1 MGKRKKEDNDA
12 LDAVK
17 KVAGAAAAVGG
28 VILTGIKIVNEF
40 NKK

>member
-17 KVAGAAAAVGG
+17 KGSWCRCSCWGSHSYWYQ
-28 VILTGIKIVNEF
+28 NR
-40 NKK
+40 